1 MTVQRWVRN
10 VAAVG
15 AAVAVAGLVTVGT
28 ATPALAA
35 SSPGTTTATAN
46 VQSSITLSGLTPAFT
61 LTGAP
66 GATATGAGAVTM
78 KVTTN
83 NTLGYTVG
91 VQAAAATM
99 TGAATGNTDTI
110 PVSALTVKE
119 NTGSTYTALSAT
131 AAVTVHSQNG
141 KSLAAGD
148 TVTNDMQLA
157 VPFVNSDS
165 YSVALNYVATTK

>member
-1 MTVQRWVRN
+1 VT
-10 VAAVG
+10 
-15 AAVAVAGLVTVGT
+15 VAGFVALGTV
-28 ATPALAA
+28 APALAA
-35 SSPGTTTATAN
+35 TSPGTVTATAN
-46 VQSSITLSGLTPAFT
+46 VQASITLSGLTPAFT

-66 GATATGAGAVTM
+66 GATATGTGAVTM

-99 TGAATGNTDTI
+99 TGATAGNTDTI

-119 NTGSTYTALSAT
+119 NTGATYTALSAT

-141 KSLAAGD
+141 KSVSTGD
-148 TVTNDMQLA
+148 TITNDMQMA

-165 YSVALNYVATTK
+165 YSVALNYIATTK

>member
-1 MTVQRWVRN
+1 MTAQHLVRN
-10 VAAVG
+10 MAAAG
-15 AAVAVAGLVTVGT
+15 ATVAGLVTIGT
-28 ATPALAA
+28 AAPALA
-35 SSPGTTTATAN
+35 STSPGTATATAN
-46 VQSSITLSGLTPAFT
+46 VQASITLSGLTPAFT

-66 GATATGAGAVTM
+66 GATATGAAAVTM

-99 TGAATGNTDTI
+99 TGATAGNTDTI

-119 NTGSTYTALSAT
+119 NTGATYTALSAT
-131 AAVTVHSQNG
+131 TAVTVHSQNG
-141 KSLAAGD
+141 KSVSTGD
-148 TVTNDMQLA
+148 TITNDLQMA

-165 YSVALNYVATTK
+165 YSVALNYIATTK

>member
-1 MTVQRWVRN
+1 M
-10 VAAVG
+10 
-15 AAVAVAGLVTVGT
+15 VAGLVTVG
-28 ATPALAA
+28 AAAPALAA
-35 SSPGTTTATAN
+35 TSPGTATATAN
-46 VQSSITLSGLTPAFT
+46 VQASITLSGLTPAFT

-66 GATATGAGAVTM
+66 GATATGAAAVTM

-99 TGAATGNTDTI
+99 TGATTGNTDTI

-119 NTGSTYTALSAT
+119 NTGATYTALSAT

-141 KSLAAGD
+141 KSLSTGD
-148 TVTNDMQLA
+148 TVTNDMQMA

-165 YSVALNYVATTK
+165 YSVALNYIATTK

>member
-1 MTVQRWVRN
+1 MRAQHLVRN
-10 VAAVG
+10 MTAAG
-15 AAVAVAGLVTVGT
+15 AMVAGLVTVG
-28 ATPALAA
+28 AAAPALAA
-35 SSPGTTTATAN
+35 TSPGTATATAN
-46 VQSSITLSGLTPAFT
+46 VQASITLSGLTPAFT

-66 GATATGAGAVTM
+66 GATATGSAAVTM

-99 TGAATGNTDTI
+99 PGATAGNTDTI

-119 NTGSTYTALSAT
+119 NTGATYTALSAT

-141 KSLAAGD
+141 KSLSTGD
-148 TVTNDMQLA
+148 TITNDMQMA

-165 YSVALNYVATTK
+165 YSVALNYIATTK